1 MKLIRKGEP
10 GEESPGLML
19 ANGREVDVSEFGED
33 YDEVFFESDGLQRLK
48 EWADQNADN
57 APPFPDETRYGAP
70 IARPSKIICIG
81 LNFSDHAAESGMEL
95 PPEPVIFFKASS
107 AYCGPN
113 DALVIPRGSEKTDWE
128 VEIAFVVGKR
138 ASYVSESDAVSHLAG
153 YVLHNDYSERAFQ
166 LERAGQWVKGKSC
179 DTFAPLGPVL
189 ATADEIEDVDNLH
202 MWLDVNGERK
212 QDSNTS
218 NLHFKIPFI
227 LHYLSQ
233 FMTLLPG
240 DMVSTGTPSG
250 VGLGLDPPQYLKPG
264 DVVELGIEGL
274 GRQRQEVI
282 SAK

>member
-1 MKLIRKGEP
+1 
-10 GEESPGLML
+10 ML

-153 YVLHNDYSERAFQ
+153 YVLHNAHYNLGIALWQ
-166 LERAGQWVKGKSC
+166 LERREEA
-179 DTFAPLGPVL
+179 AEAIL
-189 ATADEIEDVDNLH
+189 AASRLEPENPEFPQALAR
-202 MWLDVNGERK
+202 LYAQGEKWKEALPHARRVVE
-212 QDSNTS
+212 
-218 NLHFKIPFI
+218 
-227 LHYLSQ
+227 
-233 FMTLLPG
+233 LLPG
-240 DMVSTGTPSG
+240 NPQAKGFLQSIQSRV
-250 VGLGLDPPQYLKPG
+250 DP
-264 DVVELGIEGL
+264 
-274 GRQRQEVI
+274 
-282 SAK
+282 